1 MEINRENGDL
11 DTITF
16 EFRLYAISEELSKQ
30 LNEELIKFEFS
41 FEIFKIRKSNFYTIL
56 FQLEDS
62 FFDAETINDLI
73 AKYNISNESFGYWI
87 TFTSEY
93 GHGGLTIPNW
103 LLKLQHKTGGA
114 LDFSYIISNE

>member
-11 DTITF
+11 DIVTF

-41 FEIFKIRKSNFYTIL
+41 FEVFKIRKANLYTIL
-56 FQLEDS
+56 FQIEDS
-62 FFDAETINDLI
+62 FFDADIIKDLI
-73 AKYNISNESFGYWI
+73 TKHNISNKNFGYWI

-93 GHGGLTIPNW
+93 GHGGLTVPNW
-103 LLKLQHKTGGA
+103 LLILQNKTGGA
-114 LDFSYIISNE
+114 LDFSYIISN